1 MIVSHK
7 HKFIF
12 FKPWKVG
19 GNSVEHNLITH
30 CGDNDII
37 DNTHRNP
44 KDTLDIVGEKIFNE
58 YFKFTIARNPWDR
71 MVSYF
76 WWQDGGLIG
85 ENHRENVEKLVK
97 LKFNGYE
104 FKEQFAKW
112 IGNYSHFNEP
122 FYFDEKGN
130 ELMDCY
136 MQFERLATD
145 YKKVCN
151 KLKLPYTPLKQ
162 IGKFPFKKKNRK
174 YWEYYNYESG
184 AVVAQR
190 HKKIIEMFNYKCG
203 NK

>member
-30 CGDNDII
+30 CGDDDII

-76 WWQDGGLIG
+76 WWQDGGLVG
-85 ENHRENVEKLVK
+85 ENHRENVEKLFK

-112 IGNYSHFNEP
+112 VGNYSHFNEP
-122 FYFDEKGN
+122 FYFDKGGKK
-130 ELMDCY
+130 LMDCY

-145 YKKVCN
+145 YKKVCK
-151 KLKLPYTPLKQ
+151 KLKIPYTPLKQ

-184 AVVAQR
+184 AIIAQR

>member
-30 CGDNDII
+30 CGDGDII

-76 WWQDGGLIG
+76 WWQDGGLVG
-85 ENHRENVEKLVK
+85 ENHRENIEKLVK

-112 IGNYSHFNEP
+112 IGNYTHFNEP
-122 FYFDEKGN
+122 FYFDEGGTAT
-130 ELMDCY
+130 MDCY

-190 HKKIIEMFNYKCG
+190 HKKIIEMFKYKCG